1 LNTKND
7 VSTEPGQLQ
16 LQEADFYLSREGKP
30 TGTLL
35 VIAFEATKL
44 GRPSVSTQ
52 KEPEAAAE

>member
-1 LNTKND
+1 